1 MTKESAL
8 SRRSLVASL
17 GGVIVPFGFRRVQ
30 SEIKDSRAEASATSM
45 ALPDSQ
51 TFGLDGLVRY
61 MSRYFTISGTGL
73 EEFLTGQL
81 AGVVAMG
88 LEFQNNDLASSAM
101 SERED
106 LVRFMLELNGAPPTN
121 PDLREASVGRV
132 GEERVGLYFTM
143 PLDDETEEFAVS
155 LVAVRQESFLQLLMG
170 FSSAPAMSSLAEIA
184 EQLEARWPSESIVN
198 MLPELEDMPTGMEL
212 QSEEEIP

>member
-1 MTKESAL
+1 
-8 SRRSLVASL
+8 
-17 GGVIVPFGFRRVQ
+17 
-30 SEIKDSRAEASATSM
+30 M

-132 GEERVGLYFTM
+132 GEERVGLYFTIT
-143 PLDDETEEFAVS
+143 LDDETEEFAVS